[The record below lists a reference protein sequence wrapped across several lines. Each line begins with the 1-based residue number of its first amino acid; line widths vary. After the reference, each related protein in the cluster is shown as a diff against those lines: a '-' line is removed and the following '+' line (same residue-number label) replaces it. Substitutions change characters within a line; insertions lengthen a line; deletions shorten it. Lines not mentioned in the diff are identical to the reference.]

1 MFSVRVLHEST
12 VQNKL
17 FALVDAMANAALDPV
32 QARSL
37 LGLRIEAEV
46 CMPDSV
52 EFTAESFHRYIT
64 FLLPTFAKG
73 IQPRSSLQ
81 RFLYGDSDGI
91 VKLDVR
97 LAEYVLCSLCTDLDF
112 NA

>member
-1 MFSVRVLHEST
+1 MLHEST

-52 EFTAESFHRYIT
+52 EFTAESFLRLVLMWTVSTRIILAAVHYAALINE
-64 FLLPTFAKG
+64 FATG
-73 IQPRSSLQ
+73 SYNTDAARGMLA
-81 RFLYGDSDGI
+81 
-91 VKLDVR
+91 R
-97 LAEYVLCSLCTDLDF
+97 LANICG
-112 NA
+112 

>member
-32 QARSL
+32 
-37 LGLRIEAEV
+37 
-46 CMPDSV
+46 
-52 EFTAESFHRYIT
+52 
-64 FLLPTFAKG
+64 PTFAKG